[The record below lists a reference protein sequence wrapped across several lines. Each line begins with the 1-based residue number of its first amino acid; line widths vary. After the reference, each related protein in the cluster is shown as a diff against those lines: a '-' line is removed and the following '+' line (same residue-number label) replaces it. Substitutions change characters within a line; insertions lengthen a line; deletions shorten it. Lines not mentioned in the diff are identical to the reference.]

1 MNKFIDFYFDFI
13 SPYSYLAHKRI
24 RKIQKKEKIKF
35 NYKPILL
42 GGLHNLAG
50 ITPPALIKSKKRF
63 LIDDCEMVA
72 KKFKI
77 DFKFNEKFPINSL
90 SLMRGI
96 LIINDDIKD
105 LFIDRFFDAYW
116 SLNSDLE
123 NKEIVGEILKKINID
138 PVFFY
143 QTITKQEIK
152 DNLKNITQQ
161 AFDKKIF
168 GAPSFIVNNKI
179 FWGQDRLDYALDEF
193 RKT

>member
-50 ITPPALIKSKKRF
+50 ITAPALIKSKKRF

-90 SLMRGI
+90 SLMRGM
-96 LIINDDIKD
+96 LTINDDIKD

-143 QTITKQEIK
+143 QNITKQEIK

-193 RKT
+193 KN

>member
-143 QTITKQEIK
+143 QNITKQEIK

-168 GAPSFIVNNKI
+168 GAPTFIVNNKI

-193 RKT
+193 KN

>member
-50 ITPPALIKSKKRF
+50 ITAPALIKSKKRF

-138 PVFFY
+138 SVFFY
-143 QTITKQEIK
+143 QNITKQEIK

-193 RKT
+193 KN

>member
-24 RKIQKKEKIKF
+24 RKIQKDKKIKF
-35 NYKPILL
+35 IYKPIFL

-50 ITPPALIKSKKRF
+50 ITAPALIKSKKRF

-90 SLMRGI
+90 SLMRGM
-96 LIINDDIKD
+96 LIIDNNAKD
-105 LFIDRFFDAYW
+105 LFIDSFFDAYW
-116 SLNSDLE
+116 FLNSDLE
-123 NKEIVGEILKKINID
+123 NKENVSEILKKINID
-138 PVFFY
+138 PVIFY
-143 QTITKQEIK
+143 QNITKQETK

-168 GAPSFIVNNKI
+168 GAPTFIVNNKI
-179 FWGQDRLDYALDEF
+179 FWGQDRLDYALDEYNY
-193 RKT
+193 

>member
-24 RKIQKKEKIKF
+24 RKIQKEEKIKF

-50 ITPPALIKSKKRF
+50 ITAPALIKSKKRF

-143 QTITKQEIK
+143 QNITKQEIK

-193 RKT
+193 KN

>member
-1 MNKFIDFYFDFI
+1 MNKSIDFYFDFI

-24 RKIQKKEKIKF
+24 RKIQKEKEIKF
-35 NYKPILL
+35 IYKPILL

-50 ITPPALIKSKKRF
+50 ITAPALIKSKKKF

-90 SLMRGI
+90 FLMRGM

-105 LFIDRFFDAYW
+105 LFIDRFFDEYW
-116 SLNSDLE
+116 SLNSDLQ
-123 NKEIVGEILKKINID
+123 NKEIVSEILKEINID
-138 PVFFY
+138 PVVYY
-143 QTITKQEIK
+143 QDIIKQETK

-168 GAPSFIVNNKI
+168 GAPTFIVNNKI
-179 FWGQDRLDYALDEF
+179 FWGQDRLDYALEEF
-193 RKT
+193 KN

>member
-24 RKIQKKEKIKF
+24 RKIQKDKKIKF
-35 NYKPILL
+35 IYKPIFL
-42 GGLHNLAG
+42 GGLHNLAN
-50 ITPPALIKSKKRF
+50 ITAPALIKSKKRF

-90 SLMRGI
+90 SLMRGM
-96 LIINDDIKD
+96 LIIDNNAKD
-105 LFIDRFFDAYW
+105 LFIDSFFDAYW
-116 SLNSDLE
+116 FLNSDLE
-123 NKEIVGEILKKINID
+123 NKENVSEILKKINID
-138 PVFFY
+138 PVIFY
-143 QTITKQEIK
+143 QNITKQETK

-168 GAPSFIVNNKI
+168 GAPTFIVNNKI
-179 FWGQDRLDYALDEF
+179 FWGQDRLDYALDEYNS
-193 RKT
+193 

>member
-24 RKIQKKEKIKF
+24 RKIQKEEKIKF

-50 ITPPALIKSKKRF
+50 ITAPALIKSKKRF

-90 SLMRGI
+90 FLMRGM

-105 LFIDRFFDAYW
+105 LFIDRFFDEYW

-123 NKEIVGEILKKINID
+123 NKEIVSEILKEINID
-138 PVFFY
+138 PVVYY
-143 QTITKQEIK
+143 QDIIKQETK

-168 GAPSFIVNNKI
+168 GAPTFIVNNKI

-193 RKT
+193 KN

>member
-1 MNKFIDFYFDFI
+1 MNKSIDFYFDFI

-24 RKIQKKEKIKF
+24 RKIQKEKEIKF
-35 NYKPILL
+35 IYKPILL

-50 ITPPALIKSKKRF
+50 ITAPALIKSKKKF
-63 LIDDCEMVA
+63 LVDDCEMVA

-90 SLMRGI
+90 FLMRGM

-105 LFIDRFFDAYW
+105 LFIDRFFDEYW
-116 SLNSDLE
+116 SLNSDLQ
-123 NKEIVGEILKKINID
+123 NKEIVSEILKEINID
-138 PVFFY
+138 PVVYY
-143 QTITKQEIK
+143 QDIIKQETK

-168 GAPSFIVNNKI
+168 GAPTFIVNNKI

-193 RKT
+193 KN

>member
-24 RKIQKKEKIKF
+24 RKIQKDEKIKF

-50 ITPPALIKSKKRF
+50 ITAPALIKSKKRF

-96 LIINDDIKD
+96 LIINDGIKD

-116 SLNSDLE
+116 CLNSDLE

-143 QTITKQEIK
+143 QNITKQEIK

-193 RKT
+193 KN

>member
-1 MNKFIDFYFDFI
+1 MNKFVDFYFDFI

-24 RKIQKKEKIKF
+24 REIQKEKKIKF
-35 NYKPILL
+35 IYKPILL

-50 ITPPALIKSKKRF
+50 ITAPALIKLKKKF

-77 DFKFNEKFPINSL
+77 NFKFNEKFPINSL
-90 SLMRGI
+90 SLMRGM

-143 QTITKQEIK
+143 QNITKQEIK

-168 GAPSFIVNNKI
+168 GAPTFIVNNKI

-193 RKT
+193 KN

>member
-24 RKIQKKEKIKF
+24 RKIQKEEKIKF

-50 ITPPALIKSKKRF
+50 ITAPALIKSKKRF

-143 QTITKQEIK
+143 QNITKQEIK

-168 GAPSFIVNNKI
+168 GAPTFIVNNKI
-179 FWGQDRLDYALDEF
+179 FWGQDRLDYALDEYNS
-193 RKT
+193 

>member
-50 ITPPALIKSKKRF
+50 ITAPALIKSKKRF

-90 SLMRGI
+90 SLMRGM

-105 LFIDRFFDAYW
+105 LFIDIFFNAYW
-116 SLNSDLE
+116 YLNSDLE
-123 NKEIVGEILKKINID
+123 NKEIVSEILQKININ
-138 PVFFY
+138 PVIFY
-143 QTITKQEIK
+143 QNITKQEIK

-193 RKT
+193 KN

>member
-24 RKIQKKEKIKF
+24 RKIQKEEKIKF

-50 ITPPALIKSKKRF
+50 ITAPALIKSKKRF

-77 DFKFNEKFPINSL
+77 NFKFNEKFPINSL
-90 SLMRGI
+90 SLMRGV
-96 LIINDDIKD
+96 LVINNEIKD

-123 NKEIVGEILKKINID
+123 NKEIVGKILKKINVD
-138 PVFFY
+138 PVIFY
-143 QTITKQEIK
+143 ENIIKQETK

-168 GAPSFIVNNKI
+168 GAPTFIVNNKI

-193 RKT
+193 KN

>member
-24 RKIQKKEKIKF
+24 RKIQKEEKIKF

-50 ITPPALIKSKKRF
+50 ITAPALIKSKKRF

-90 SLMRGI
+90 SLMRGM

-105 LFIDRFFDAYW
+105 LFIDIFFNAYW
-116 SLNSDLE
+116 YLNSDLE

-143 QTITKQEIK
+143 QNITKQEIK

-168 GAPSFIVNNKI
+168 GAPTFIVNNKI

-193 RKT
+193 KN

>member
-24 RKIQKKEKIKF
+24 RKIQKEEKIKF

-50 ITPPALIKSKKRF
+50 ITAPALIKSKKRF

-90 SLMRGI
+90 SLMRGM
-96 LIINDDIKD
+96 LTINDDIKD

-123 NKEIVGEILKKINID
+123 NKEIVSEILKKINIE
-138 PVFFY
+138 PVIFY
-143 QTITKQEIK
+143 QNITKQETK
-152 DNLKNITQQ
+152 ENLKNITQQ

-168 GAPSFIVNNKI
+168 GAPTFIVNNKI
-179 FWGQDRLDYALDEF
+179 FWGQDRLDYALDEYNS
-193 RKT
+193 

>member
-50 ITPPALIKSKKRF
+50 ITQPALIKSKKRF

-143 QTITKQEIK
+143 QNITKQEIK

-193 RKT
+193 KN

>member
-24 RKIQKKEKIKF
+24 RKIQKEEKIKF

-50 ITPPALIKSKKRF
+50 ITAPALIKSKKRF

-77 DFKFNEKFPINSL
+77 NFKFNEKFPINSL
-90 SLMRGI
+90 SLMRGV
-96 LIINDDIKD
+96 LVINNEIKN

-116 SLNSDLE
+116 SLNFDLE
-123 NKEIVGEILKKINID
+123 NKEIVGEILKKINVVIEQ
-138 PVFFY
+138 PETLSTTFSKHRKIPKTKRIFY
-143 QTITKQEIK
+143 
-152 DNLKNITQQ
+152 
-161 AFDKKIF
+161 
-168 GAPSFIVNNKI
+168 
-179 FWGQDRLDYALDEF
+179 Y
-193 RKT
+193 